1 MAGGASLLLSVV
13 GRKGFEKKMIHVPA
27 ALKHRGFV
35 LIWVGLMISMVGTQ
49 MQQWALFWH
58 ISQLSRD
65 PIAVSVVGGVR
76 FLAVLAFSLIGGL
89 VADRYNRRTILF
101 ITQSTAMIVAIVL
114 GLLTFSGEIR
124 LWHIYALTALQAA
137 AMAFDLPA
145 RQSLVPNLVPR
156 DVLPSAFSLQSIAFN
171 TGAIIGPAM
180 SGLVIGYF
188 GQEAVYF
195 INAGTFLAVILALIL
210 LGRVPQARTVV
221 QKGLRAAVLDI
232 QDGVTFIRGQPLILS
247 TMVLDFIA
255 TFFSSANTL
264 LPYFA
269 QNILHVGEIAYGW
282 LASAQSIGA
291 VFVGLVVSQYRNIR
305 RQGMLLLG
313 SVVVFGSA
321 TLLFGLSRL
330 YIVIFLALVLMGAAD
345 SVSTIIR
352 NTIRQLNT
360 PDSLRGRMT
369 SINQIFFAG
378 GPQLGEIEAGAI
390 AQFFGVPFAIVSGG
404 IGTIFGVWWII
415 SRWPALVRY
424 NGDEPT
430 AHSAP
435 AD

>member
-1 MAGGASLLLSVV
+1 
-13 GRKGFEKKMIHVPA
+13 MIHVPP
-27 ALKHRGFV
+27 ALRHRGFA
-35 LIWVGLMISMVGTQ
+35 LIWFGLMISMVGPQ

-58 ISQLSRD
+58 ISQLSKD

-76 FLAVLAFSLIGGL
+76 FLAVLSFSLVGGL
-89 VADRYNRRTILF
+89 VADRYNRKTIIF
-101 ITQSTAMIVAIVL
+101 ITQSTAMLVAAML
-114 GLLTFSGEIR
+114 GLLTFLNIIQ

-156 DVLPSAFSLQSIAFN
+156 EDLPSAFSLQSIAFN
-171 TGAIIGPAM
+171 TGAIVGPAM
-180 SGLVIGYF
+180 SGVVIGYL

-195 INAGTFLAVILALIL
+195 INAVTFLAVLFALALM
-210 LGRVPQARTVV
+210 GPVQQSQSVV
-221 QKGLRAAVLDI
+221 QKGLRAAWGDI
-232 QDGVTFIRGQPLILS
+232 RAGVAFIRSQPLILS
-247 TMVLDFIA
+247 TMILDFIA

-269 QNILHVGEIAYGW
+269 QNIIHVGEIAYGW

-291 VFVGLVVSQYRNIR
+291 VTVGLIVSQYRHIR
-305 RQGMLLLG
+305 RQGILLLG
-313 SVVVFGSA
+313 AVVVFGSA
-321 TLLFGLSRL
+321 TILFGLSRI

-369 SINQIFFAG
+369 SINQIFFMG
-378 GPQLGEIEAGAI
+378 GPQLGEIEAGAV
-390 AQFFGVPFAIVSGG
+390 AQFFGVPFAIISGG
-404 IGTIFGVWWII
+404 IGTILGVWLITSI
-415 SRWPALVRY
+415 WPALPRY
-424 NGDEPT
+424 NGDEPNTQSAT
-430 AHSAP
+430 A
-435 AD
+435 D